1 MLRSVTASKV
11 IGGGGGRGVALTTR
25 EAAPWFV
32 RVRVRVRG
40 EG

>member
-1 MLRSVTASKV
+1 MLRSVTASKE
-11 IGGGGGRGVALTTR
+11 IGGGGRGVALTTR